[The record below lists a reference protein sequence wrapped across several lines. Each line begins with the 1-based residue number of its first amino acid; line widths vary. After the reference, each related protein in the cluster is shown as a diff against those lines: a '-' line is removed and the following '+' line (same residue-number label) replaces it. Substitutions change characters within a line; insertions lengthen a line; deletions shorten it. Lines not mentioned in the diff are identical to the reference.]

1 MRDRPPGEGARG
13 EGGRAGMFAGERGSA
28 AEKRE
33 KLWDRGARRVLKLNL
48 VVGPRRRGV
57 SRRIG
62 RGVRGRFGGMRRGQ
76 RNTTISWWRTG
87 INNTNNQLNNRL
99 WWGIGIN
106 NTINQLS
113 VCEAKYKV
121 KRSEIKHKRSEIKHE
136 AKRSEIMNRSKL
148 SLYFVILEL
157 QFQSNI

>member
-1 MRDRPPGEGARG
+1 
-13 EGGRAGMFAGERGSA
+13 
-28 AEKRE
+28 
-33 KLWDRGARRVLKLNL
+33 
-48 VVGPRRRGV
+48 
-57 SRRIG
+57 
-62 RGVRGRFGGMRRGQ
+62 MRRGQ

-113 VCEAKYKV
+113 VCEVKYKA
-121 KRSEIKHKRSEIKHE
+121 KRSEIKHE